1 MHQVLEILQ
10 TGTKPKPTSTS
21 FNLQLTPSDKVSLP
35 AVFYGCLLTAIVMEI
50 TPKSPVVSPCRG
62 DCCCLGLCCTPESK
76 HGRLLLFYLCSRK
89 AVPGRFSG
97 ERPAQQLWGE
107 RVPTSSG
114 GLSPLCPC
122 PALLH
127 HSWTGR
133 WRRNVQ
139 FVRGA
144 DFAPGRC
151 LLPSRL
157 KSNVCSPATSSN
169 LLHSPGSSLVLH
181 RLMWKSC
188 MFWRG
193 GVRL

>member
-35 AVFYGCLLTAIVMEI
+35 AVFYGCLLTAIVMEM

-76 HGRLLLFYLCSRK
+76 HGRLLLFYLRSRK

-97 ERPAQQLWGE
+97 ESPAQQLWGE

-114 GLSPLCPC
+114 GLSPLCPLPC
-122 PALLH
+122 PAPPLMDWALERECAICQG
-127 HSWTGR
+127 SR
-133 WRRNVQ
+133 FCARQVP
-139 FVRGA
+139 
-144 DFAPGRC
+144 FAVSTQIKCVFPC
-151 LLPSRL
+151 
-157 KSNVCSPATSSN
+157 NIQ
-169 LLHSPGSSLVLH
+169 
-181 RLMWKSC
+181 
-188 MFWRG
+188 
-193 GVRL
+193 